1 VKLRVAEPHE
11 LAWINARYEE
21 VQFQPSDA
29 THHVV
34 VAEVEGEAAGIGRLV
49 PAGDDAY
56 ELGGMLV
63 FDAFRG
69 RGVARQI
76 IDELLRLADGRDV
89 YCIPFADLEPIYAKA
104 GFTRIEEDATTPEY
118 VREKM
123 EWCRREMTRAVV
135 LMLRSAGVPAG

>member
-11 LAWINARYEE
+11 LPWINARYDD
-21 VQFQPSDA
+21 VRFQHSDA
-29 THHVV
+29 THRVV
-34 VAEVEGEAAGIGRLV
+34 VAEADGEPAGMGRLV
-49 PAGDDAY
+49 PAGDAY

-63 FDAFRG
+63 FDTFRG

-76 IDELLRLADGRDV
+76 IDELLRLAEGRDV

-104 GFTRIEEDATTPEY
+104 GFARIEEDATTPQY

-123 EWCRREMTRAVV
+123 EWCRREMPRPVV
-135 LMLRSAGVPAG
+135 LMFRSAGVPAG